1 MAIAIGIRQ
10 SHFAAFCVDHFTLI
24 RKFASMLQVES
35 MQQQRGQTILQ
46 VSASAFLGALWLN
59 RFENILMSE
68 APCLAAKPVSFCVL
82 FLK

>member
-24 RKFASMLQVES
+24 RKFASMLQV
-35 MQQQRGQTILQ
+35 
-46 VSASAFLGALWLN
+46 SASAFLGALWLN

-68 APCLAAKPVSFCVL
+68 APCLAAKP
-82 FLK
+82 